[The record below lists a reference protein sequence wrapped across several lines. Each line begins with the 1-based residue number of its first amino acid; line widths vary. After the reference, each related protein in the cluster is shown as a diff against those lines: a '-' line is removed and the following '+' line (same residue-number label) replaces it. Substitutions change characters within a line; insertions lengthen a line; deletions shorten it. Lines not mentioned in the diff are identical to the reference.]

1 MSETNELTKEYDN
14 VEHPY
19 HYTQGDIECID
30 AIRASMSTEAFT
42 GFLKGNALKY
52 LWRYENKEKPVED
65 LKKAQWYV
73 GKLINVV
80 ESDYCYEG

>member
-1 MSETNELTKEYDN
+1 MSDMNKLIGEYDN

-30 AIRASMSTEAFT
+30 AIKASMSNEAFD

-52 LWRYENKEKPVED
+52 LWRYEDKGKPAED
-65 LKKAQWYV
+65 LKKARWYLD
-73 GKLINVV
+73 KLISIV
-80 ESDYCYEG
+80 ELD